1 MDQMKVDGF
10 EFCEDSTKI
19 PSKQKRGRPKKIPA
33 KILDFDEEEKIQTRS
48 QSKSMGIMD
57 DITSIFQAPS
67 LTTSPK
73 KRTKK
78 VAISLLL
85 FNFWAKDPDQFRTT
99 NTQQIIAP

>member
-1 MDQMKVDGF
+1 MDQIKVDGF

-19 PSKQKRGRPKKIPA
+19 PLKQRRGRPKKIPT
-33 KILDFDEEEKIQTRS
+33 KIPDFDEEEKIQTRS
-48 QSKSMGIMD
+48 QSKSMGIMN

-78 VAISLLL
+78 KVAISLLL
-85 FNFWAKDPDQFRTT
+85 FNFWTEDRS
-99 NTQQIIAP
+99 I